1 MFKNIFKRLIVF
13 IMFSALALWAAPS
26 ISTVTGSGTSV
37 GKYSKIE
44 FVVGL
49 TGTYTNPYDPDQIDL
64 SATFTAPS
72 GATWKIY
79 GFYGVDAAN
88 NSSWRIRFAPDE
100 IGNWTYTVQATDP
113 TGTAT
118 GTPGSFTCVAS
129 SNHGWIRTAAN
140 KRYLRLDDGT
150 SFYGVGPCYPYNVT
164 FPGYHLLQNAG
175 CNSYVYWNGEND
187 GYGLIESTASGIGK
201 YDQPKCTR
209 VDSLLD
215 SSEAV
220 GLHMFLV
227 LWPHDQL
234 GQTMSGSWTNHYSST
249 PYSTIV
255 PQAVNFYSDTTAWKY
270 EQKMYRYIIARYSY
284 HQSLGGWQT
293 IDEIEGTD
301 GWRNQTTANAWTT
314 KMANFFQTN
323 DLFKHPTNAS
333 GGSYW
338 PHGDS
343 VNDFSNTENYGSTT
357 AASWASII
365 QKLWNGYLKPAI
377 VGESTN
383 SNAHINLWST
393 LSTGIAITPLMW
405 QFNANSGVW
414 SPTITANWPPVVAFV
429 KGINFAGLTNLKQ
442 ATATVTG
449 ATAYGISSDQIT
461 FGWITGTFSGKS
473 LSATGLANGASTLEW
488 WNTTAGTVLSSSA
501 VTVTG
506 GALTAAIPASTAA
519 DIAFKI
525 ISPAGV
531 ETVQNN
537 SPLAGN
543 DQQAISYEHGALRLT
558 HPLSGSA
565 EITITSLQGR
575 AVARLTVSGTN
586 ISSVPFDRMKSGVYF
601 ARITSG
607 KGSLVQKVIVAGPK

>member
-1 MFKNIFKRLIVF
+1 
-13 IMFSALALWAAPS
+13 
-26 ISTVTGSGTSV
+26 
-37 GKYSKIE
+37 
-44 FVVGL
+44 
-49 TGTYTNPYDPDQIDL
+49 
-64 SATFTAPS
+64 
-72 GATWKIY
+72 
-79 GFYGVDAAN
+79 
-88 NSSWRIRFAPDE
+88 
-100 IGNWTYTVQATDP
+100 
-113 TGTAT
+113 
-118 GTPGSFTCVAS
+118 
-129 SNHGWIRTAAN
+129 
-140 KRYLRLDDGT
+140 
-150 SFYGVGPCYPYNVT
+150 
-164 FPGYHLLQNAG
+164 
-175 CNSYVYWNGEND
+175 
-187 GYGLIESTASGIGK
+187 
-201 YDQPKCTR
+201 
-209 VDSLLD
+209 
-215 SSEAV
+215 
-220 GLHMFLV
+220 
-227 LWPHDQL
+227 
-234 GQTMSGSWTNHYSST
+234 
-249 PYSTIV
+249 
-255 PQAVNFYSDTTAWKY
+255 
-270 EQKMYRYIIARYSY
+270 
-284 HQSLGGWQT
+284 
-293 IDEIEGTD
+293 
-301 GWRNQTTANAWTT
+301 
-314 KMANFFQTN
+314 MANFFQTN

-405 QFNANSGVW
+405 QFNANSSVW

-442 ATATVTG
+442 AIATVTG

-488 WNTTAGTVLSSSA
+488 WNTTAGTIVSTSA

-531 ETVQNN
+531 GTLHNN

-565 EITITSLQGR
+565 EITITSVQGR
-575 AVARLTVSGTN
+575 AVARLTISGTN

-607 KGSLVQKVIVAGPK
+607 KGSLVQKVIVASSK